1 MDATTARK
9 HSTRRRAIVG
19 AIADKLYEN
28 LNGSPPFRSAVQSVE
43 PRLRFWDEVNDFPAI
58 QVGAGQETREYEGA
72 GFRFR
77 FLRVTVRCYV
87 NDSEDVILALE
98 ELLEDVE
105 TVIEDNDPLT
115 YTDSTGTSQTTAK
128 TSILSVDTDE
138 GVLEPLGVGEVVVE
152 IQY

>member
-1 MDATTARK
+1 MDSVTARK

-43 PRLRFWDEVNDFPAI
+43 PRLRFWDEVQDFPAI
-58 QVGAGQETREYEGA
+58 QVGAGQETREYDGG

-87 NDSEDVILALE
+87 NDNDDVILALE

-105 TVIEDNDPLT
+105 TVLEDNDPLT
-115 YTDSTGTSQTTAK
+115 
-128 TSILSVDTDE
+128 LS
-138 GVLEPLGVGEVVVE
+138 L
-152 IQY
+152 IHI

>member
-19 AIADKLYEN
+19 AIADKLYES
-28 LNGSPPFRSAVQSVE
+28 LNGSAPFRSSVQSVE
-43 PRLRFWDEVNDFPAI
+43 PRLRFWDEVQDFPAI

-87 NDSEDVILALE
+87 NDNDDVILALE

-105 TVIEDNDPLT
+105 TVLQDNDPLT
-115 YTDSTGTSQTTAK
+115 YTDSTGASQSTAK
-128 TSILSVDTDE
+128 TTVLSVDTDE
-138 GVLEPLGVGEVVVE
+138 GVLEPLGVGEVICEV
-152 IQY
+152 QY